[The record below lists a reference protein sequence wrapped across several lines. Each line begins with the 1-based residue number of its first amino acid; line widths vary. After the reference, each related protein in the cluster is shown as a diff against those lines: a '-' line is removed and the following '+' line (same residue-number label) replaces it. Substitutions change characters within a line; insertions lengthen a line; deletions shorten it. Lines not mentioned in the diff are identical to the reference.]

1 VLPYTFISD
10 TWGRGG
16 QWEKEQV
23 VPVMDRAI
31 LCHCLSVWMTP
42 ISQVITLS
50 PTRFSRPPL
59 DCQPTVSVPHS
70 SALHKVHL
78 APCHLLGRAY
88 QTCLL
93 YLTLVVTP
101 CLLGPLLPPLLGCL
115 LQREVP
121 WCCKCPARFLLRAL
135 LGTGGL
141 LSKASPTAH
150 GSPSDTYLYECLS
163 SIPPPIPFSLNPS
176 AMSSGP
182 PPPSGSPLINPVA
195 QRGPGRGKWRIPTH
209 TRLVML

>member
-78 APCHLLGRAY
+78 APCHLLGRALPDMPTIPNPGGY
-88 QTCLL
+88 SLL
-93 YLTLVVTP
+93 AGASASSTP
-101 CLLGPLLPPLLGCL
+101 G
-115 LQREVP
+115 V
-121 WCCKCPARFLLRAL
+121 
-135 LGTGGL
+135 
-141 LSKASPTAH
+141 
-150 GSPSDTYLYECLS
+150 SPSEGG
-163 SIPPPIPFSLNPS
+163 
-176 AMSSGP
+176 A
-182 PPPSGSPLINPVA
+182 
-195 QRGPGRGKWRIPTH
+195 
-209 TRLVML
+209 LVL